1 MKSALEIPDVSRHP
15 ESSDVIFVAQKS
27 KFVHV
32 DIDEKSCEVVM
43 RRYNLSTKKEAV
55 NMALRLLAREAMSID
70 EARKLRGTGWDE
82 DLESLRSNR
91 FS

>member
-1 MKSALEIPDVSRHP
+1 MTRTN
-15 ESSDVIFVAQKS
+15 
-27 KFVHV
+27 V

-70 EARKLRGTGWDE
+70 EARKLCGTGWDE

>member
-1 MKSALEIPDVSRHP
+1 MTRTN
-15 ESSDVIFVAQKS
+15 
-27 KFVHV
+27 V

>member
-1 MKSALEIPDVSRHP
+1 MYAWCMTRTN
-15 ESSDVIFVAQKS
+15 
-27 KFVHV
+27 V

>member
-1 MKSALEIPDVSRHP
+1 MYAWCMARTN
-15 ESSDVIFVAQKS
+15 
-27 KFVHV
+27 V

-55 NMALRLLAREAMSID
+55 NMALRLLAREALSID

-82 DLESLRSNR
+82 DLDSLRANR

>member
-1 MKSALEIPDVSRHP
+1 MYAWCMARTN
-15 ESSDVIFVAQKS
+15 
-27 KFVHV
+27 V

-43 RRYNLSTKKEAV
+43 RRYNLSTKKDAV

>member
-1 MKSALEIPDVSRHP
+1 VYAWCMTRTN
-15 ESSDVIFVAQKS
+15 
-27 KFVHV
+27 V